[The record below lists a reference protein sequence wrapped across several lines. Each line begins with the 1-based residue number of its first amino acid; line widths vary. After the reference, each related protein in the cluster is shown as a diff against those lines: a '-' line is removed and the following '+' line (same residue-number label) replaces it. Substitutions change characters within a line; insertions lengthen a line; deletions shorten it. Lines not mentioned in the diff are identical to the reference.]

1 MQWLASISVR
11 RPVFASVLVLTLLVI
26 GAVGYG
32 RLGVDKFPDVDFP
45 MVLITTELPGAAPE
59 EVESEVTDK
68 IEAVV
73 NTVSGIDTLTSVS
86 SEGMSMVQ
94 VMFVLEKDGDVAAQ
108 EVRDRIAA
116 ELDDAR
122 RAHRVRPDAVHA
134 AHPGPRDRAGRAGRR
149 GGGGAR

>member
-1 MQWLASISVR
+1 MQWLANISVR

-45 MVLITTELPGAAPE
+45 MVLVTTGLPGAAPE

-68 IEAVV
+68 IEAAV

-94 VMFVLEKDGDVAAQ
+94 VMFVLEKDGDIAAQ
-108 EVRDRIAA
+108 EVRDRIDTVLADLPEDAETPQVGKVDPDAA
-116 ELDDAR
+116 PVLLSRCAR
-122 RAHRVRPDAVHA
+122 R
-134 AHPGPRDRAGRAGRR
+134 RR
-149 GGGGAR
+149 CAR